1 MAEII
6 WTEQAKTDLKE
17 IFAFFQRNSEDYA
30 GALTDKL
37 YYSTDRLQ
45 EFPSSGR
52 MIPEFH
58 APHLRELIVEN
69 YRILYEVSGN
79 TVQILAVIHSRRNV
93 RKATRG
99 RIK

>member
-1 MAEII
+1 MTEII

-58 APHLRELIVEN
+58 APHPVNLSLKIIAF
-69 YRILYEVSGN
+69 YMKFPAILF
-79 TVQILAVIHSRRNV
+79 RF
-93 RKATRG
+93 
-99 RIK
+99 